1 MVNKQNRLIINPYS
15 HVRIKASNVEG
26 EEVREERNRRR
37 ECDRLRRKR
46 ETSEERDTSF
56 LKTQADLTL

>member
-26 EEVREERNRRR
+26 EEVREERHRRR
-37 ECDRLRRKR
+37 ECDRLRRKKKPVKK
-46 ETSEERDTSF
+46 ETQVF
-56 LKTQADLTL
+56 